1 MRCRNS
7 TSRPK
12 RKKETYYFNEIED
25 QEHQCSKETM
35 CTYFETEG
43 VVHIDHFQ
51 NKTHIDVFSEL
62 LTRRIEDLVHYI

>member
-1 MRCRNS
+1 MHA
-7 TSRPK
+7 
-12 RKKETYYFNEIED
+12 
-25 QEHQCSKETM
+25 HQYSKEMT

-62 LTRRIEDLVHYI
+62 LTRRIEDLARYI